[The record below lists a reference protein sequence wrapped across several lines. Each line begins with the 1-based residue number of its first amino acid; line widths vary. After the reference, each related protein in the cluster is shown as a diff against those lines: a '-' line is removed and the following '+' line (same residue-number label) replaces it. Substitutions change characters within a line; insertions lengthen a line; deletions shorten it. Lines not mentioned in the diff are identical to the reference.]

1 MFSKARTQRR
11 RGRRELMAL
20 VTCDM
25 MSITRP
31 TSDLFVFVKSK
42 VLLAG
47 LQNTVTLI
55 TGEAVQ
61 SEVLMKVPFL

>member
-1 MFSKARTQRR
+1 
-11 RGRRELMAL
+11 MAL